1 MRTYAIGDI
10 HGGLKALEQLLNRI
24 PIAAEDTLVFL
35 GDYVDGWSDAA
46 NTVEY
51 LIEFSQKHHCIFI
64 RGNHDYLLSQHLKV
78 HSNNPLWLA
87 SGGEMT
93 KANYSDK
100 SAAYKTRHI
109 EFLDQL
115 VNYWIDKDNRLFIHA
130 GFTNPHGPEHEYYPN
145 MVYWDRTLWETACGL
160 DPNMP
165 QDHPRYPKRL
175 TLFKEV
181 YLGHTPVTKIG
192 ESEVVNCANVWNIDT
207 AAAYKGP
214 LTAIDV
220 ATKTIYQS
228 DPVWQLYPD
237 ESGRN

>member
-1 MRTYAIGDI
+1 MSTYAIGDI
-10 HGGLKALEQLLNRI
+10 HGGLKALKQLLERI
-24 PIAAEDTLVFL
+24 PFTAEDTFVFL

-46 NTVEY
+46 NT
-51 LIEFSQKHHCIFI
+51 IEFLIDFAEQHKCIFI

-87 SGGEMT
+87 AGGEVT

-100 SAAYKTRHI
+100 SAAYKAKHV

-115 VNYWIDKDNRLFIHA
+115 VNYWIDEDNRLFVHA
-130 GFTNPHGPEHEYYPN
+130 GFTNPHGPQHEYYPN
-145 MVYWDRTLWETACGL
+145 MVYWDRTLWEMACAL

-165 QDHPRYPKRL
+165 EDHPRYPKRL
-175 TLFKEV
+175 KLFKEI
-181 YLGHTPVTKIG
+181 YIGHTPVTKIG
-192 ESEVVNCANVWNIDT
+192 EQSVVNCATVWNIDT

-214 LTAIDV
+214 LSAIDV
-220 ATKTIYQS
+220 ATKAIYTS
-228 DPVWQLYPD
+228 DPVQEFYPD